1 MSQGAKVTSSEA
13 IEAFRTALL
22 VYLSKAR
29 PLVEDA
35 SDEIFRTRDWL
46 QGDRRMYWENQV
58 RRRTKQL
65 EDAQQA
71 LFSVSL
77 SNLREAR
84 NSELAALQRAR
95 RSLND
100 AEEKLKIVK
109 QWTRDFDSRVGPI
122 VKHLEQLLTVLAH
135 DIPRASAHLVEVIKR
150 IDAYAGVTL
159 SAAPPASSSVEAGKE
174 EPIAG
179 SQQERPGGSRNPSG
193 TEELA

>member
-13 IEAFRTALL
+13 IESFRSALL

-46 QGDRRMYWENQV
+46 QSDRRLYWENQV

-95 RSLND
+95 RALND

-122 VKHLEQLLTVLAH
+122 VKNLEQLLTVLAH

-150 IDAYAGVTL
+150 IDAYADVAL
-159 SAAPPASSSVEAGKE
+159 SAAPSASPPGDVGKGEPVSGSEQEPPASSTNPLRPK
-174 EPIAG
+174 G
-179 SQQERPGGSRNPSG
+179 SP
-193 TEELA
+193 